1 MNKLILFA
9 SELSNPREECANL
22 GTLALGSRYFSD
34 ETITDINEYIATLLG
49 IEDFDRLCS
58 VAKIDSFYSNRMKK
72 YLFERLEK
80 KYIFHR
86 LYKYEHSGLAFST
99 SPFSCPWDSGLAG
112 LIFVSKEDVRKKFEV
127 KRITKGVKQLV
138 LDTLNSEVVSYHR
151 FVNNEAVGFRIE
163 DEDGD
168 VLDSCSGFEMHEN
181 WAEDVASYIDNDL
194 LLLNDEELL
203 KLIKETEI
211 EY

>member
-1 MNKLILFA
+1 MNRLILFA
-9 SELSNPREECANL
+9 SELLNPREHNENL

-34 ETITDINEYIATLLG
+34 ENIDDINEYIAGLLG

-58 VAKIDSFYSNRMKK
+58 VAKIVNFYSDEMKE
-72 YLFERLEK
+72 YLLERFEK
-80 KYIFHR
+80 DYIFHKV
-86 LYKYEHSGLAFST
+86 YKYEHGNIAFAT
-99 SPFSCPWDSGLAG
+99 SSFHCKWDSGLAG
-112 LIFVSKEDVRKKFEV
+112 IIFVSKEDVRKEFGV
-127 KRITKGVKQLV
+127 KRITGGLKQRV
-138 LDTLNSEVVSYHR
+138 LDILNSEVKCYHR

-163 DEDGD
+163 TENGD
-168 VLDSCSGFEMHEN
+168 ILDSCSGFDMHDD

-211 EY
+211 EN